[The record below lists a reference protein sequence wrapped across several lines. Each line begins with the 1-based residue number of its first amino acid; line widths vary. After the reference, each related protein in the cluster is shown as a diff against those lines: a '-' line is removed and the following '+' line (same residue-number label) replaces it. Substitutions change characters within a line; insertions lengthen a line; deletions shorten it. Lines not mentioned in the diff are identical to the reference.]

1 MTVKPNY
8 KVSNNDTGATVLID
22 LPGVT
27 REDVKLTSERG
38 TLKVNASRTKNTPE
52 SWQLIN
58 QAAKPEGY
66 ELELEMD
73 KTLNISTAEAK
84 FENAV
89 LTLTISKHEASLP
102 REISILN

>member
-8 KVSNNDTGATVLID
+8 KVTNNDTGAIIAID

-27 REDVKLTSERG
+27 KESVKLTSERES
-38 TLKVNASRTKNTPE
+38 LKVTAPRTQATPDG
-52 SWQLIN
+52 WQLIN

-66 ELELEMD
+66 ELELELD
-73 KTLNISTAEAK
+73 STLNTSAAEAK

-89 LTLTISKHEASLP
+89 LTLSISKHEALLP

>member
-8 KVSNNDTGATVLID
+8 KVTNNDTGAIISID

-27 REDVKLTSERG
+27 KESVKLTSERES
-38 TLKVNASRTKNTPE
+38 LKVTAPRTQATPDG
-52 SWQLIN
+52 WQLIN

-66 ELELEMD
+66 ELELE
-73 KTLNISTAEAK
+73 LEAK

-89 LTLTISKHEASLP
+89 LTLSISKHEALLP

>member
-8 KVSNNDTGATVLID
+8 KVTNNDTGAIIAID

-27 REDVKLTSERG
+27 KEDVKLTSERESLQL
-38 TLKVNASRTKNTPE
+38 TASRSQSTPDG
-52 SWQLIN
+52 WQLIN
-58 QAAKPEGY
+58 QATKPEGY
-66 ELELEMD
+66 ELNLELD
-73 KTLNISTAEAK
+73 STLNLAAAEAK

-89 LTLTISKHEASLP
+89 LILNISKHEESLP